1 MSVQAT
7 QQMRRVRAIHFLGI
21 GGSGMSGIAEV
32 LINQGYE
39 VSGSDLNASTVTD
52 RLRSLGATIFIGH
65 DRKNVKNR
73 DVVVVSSAIDAQNEE
88 LVEAHIR
95 RIPVIPRA
103 EMLGELMRYRYGI
116 AVAGTHGK
124 TTTTSLITSIFQAA
138 ELDPT
143 VVIGGLL
150 NSMGSNARLGSSRYL
165 IAEADES
172 DASFL
177 HLQPMLT
184 VITNIDRDHM
194 ATYGGDFDSLKS
206 TFVEFVHRL
215 PFYGVV
221 VLCIDD
227 ANAMSLIDSLARP
240 VLTYGMCKQADFQA
254 LDVSH
259 QGQSWS
265 FRVQR
270 PKPHAELDVTIEIPG
285 LHNVVNAV
293 AAIAVATEEGVADA
307 AIVKGL
313 SDFSGVDRRFQ
324 VVENL
329 KLVSM
334 ANEKANEDLTFTLVD
349 DYGHHPTE
357 LGVVIDTARQVWPDN
372 RIVMAFQ
379 PHRFSRTHDLYD
391 DFVRELSRVDALML
405 LPVYS
410 AGEKEIPGA
419 DSHSIAHG
427 IRERSDL
434 NPIYAE
440 DTEEA
445 GVLLSHFLRAGD
457 IFIVQGAGNVNQ
469 ISMQLLSR
477 RAEVSE

>member
-240 VLTYGMCKQADFQA
+240 VLTYGMCEQADFQA

-457 IFIVQGAGNVNQ
+457 IFIVQGAGNINQ

>member
-240 VLTYGMCKQADFQA
+240 VLTYGMCEQADFQA